1 MSSKLPIIP
10 LALPLPFPSPD
21 SVNAYLIDDD
31 PLTLVDPGLK
41 SSLSLERLE
50 QGLAAHGIDLSSIKR
65 ILLTHGHHDHFGAAG
80 ELQRRSGAEVLIHEE
95 DLPKLAPAG
104 EAEGELYLAN
114 TGIPREIL
122 GGLGRAGQMLDRYC
136 DPIEEVG
143 VFDSGGIVEFAHF
156 SLQVLHLP
164 GHSAGHTAFFWPE
177 RALLLSGDLV
187 LPEITTNPL
196 AEYTMTPAGVKRTL
210 SLAQM
215 LDSLEQLAELKI
227 ELIYPGHGASIEE
240 PLPLIDSRLAFYRQR
255 LEEIHALL
263 KSTGPR
269 NPYELALA
277 HFGGRLKG
285 LDIILAV
292 NEILVNLDLLVDQG
306 RASEEQ
312 VEGTALFEVR

>member
-1 MSSKLPIIP
+1 MSSKLPVIP

-41 SSLSLERLE
+41 SSLSLESLE
-50 QGLAAHGIDLSSIKR
+50 QALAARGIDISLIKR

-80 ELQRRSGAEVLIHEE
+80 EVQRRSGAEVLIHEE

-104 EAEGELYLAN
+104 EAEGDLYLAN

-122 GGLGRAGQMLDRYC
+122 AGLGKVAQMLDRYR

-143 VFDSGGIVEFAHF
+143 VFDSSGTLEFAHF

-164 GHSAGHTAFFWPE
+164 GHSAGHAAFYWPE
-177 RALLLSGDLV
+177 RALVLSGDLV

-196 AEYTMTPAGVKRTL
+196 AEYTMTPTGVKRTL
-210 SLAQM
+210 SLVQM

-227 ELIYPGHGASIEE
+227 ELIFPGHGSPIEE

-255 LEEIHALL
+255 LEELYGLL

-277 HFGGRLKG
+277 LFGERIKG
-285 LDIILAV
+285 FDIILAV
-292 NEILVNLDLLVDQG
+292 NEILVNLDLLVYQG
-306 RASEEQ
+306 RASEEK
-312 VEGTALFEVR
+312 VEGTAIFEAR